1 MNNGDKTSTDTA
13 PAPENNSGRCLGLK
27 ARRAIPKDVGRGII
41 RIDPRDMDALQCVIG
56 DVVSIKGSQT
66 SVARLMPTYMGDR
79 GKGLAFIDGL
89 LRENAA
95 VGLEEVLTV
104 CRVEA
109 KPAQVVTLANLG
121 GGRSS
126 SDTQYLAQF
135 LEGLAIVEGDRIRA
149 DFNASS
155 GRDYRVVTTT
165 PKGPVLIN
173 ASTQVVFQDETDRRG
188 GAARKISYE
197 DIGGLAYPI
206 GRIRE
211 MIELPLRHPQI
222 FERLGIE
229 PPKGVLLTGSPGC
242 GKTLIARAVASETNA
257 HFIRINGP
265 EIIHKF
271 YGESEAK
278 LRNIF
283 DEASKRAPSIIFI
296 DEIDAIAPKRA
307 EVVGD
312 VEKRVVAQL
321 LALMDGLLT
330 RGQVI
335 VIGATN
341 LPDSLDPALRRPG
354 RFDREIAITAPD
366 KDGRLEILQIHTRS
380 MPLAANVDIRRLS
393 ELTYGFVGADLAALC
408 REAAMNAVREIIPQI
423 RWETNDVP
431 YQLLSSLEVCM
442 EHFNAAMCEVEPSA
456 MRDIII
462 EIPDTTF
469 NDIGGLTEAKQILE
483 ETVSWPLIYGDLFAQ
498 GRVKPARGVLLA
510 GPPGTGKTLLA
521 RALAHES
528 AANFLSIK
536 GPALF
541 SKWVGESE
549 KGIRELFRK
558 ARQVAPSIVFI
569 DEIDSIAATRGTV
582 SGDSGVSERVMGQ
595 LLTELDGI
603 QDLKGVT
610 VVAATNRPD
619 IIDSALLR
627 AGRFDFLIELPV
639 PDAEARLEI
648 LKIHA
653 RHRPLADDVD
663 LEELSGRLDAFVG
676 AELESLV
683 NKACLAAIREHLAAG
698 SDGPLLVQRRH
709 FLETIESVHHTKQG
723 GLTTWTH

>member
-1 MNNGDKTSTDTA
+1 MNTEEKTPSPTTSPPDTSSA
-13 PAPENNSGRCLGLK
+13 PCIKLK

-41 RIDPRDMDALQCVIG
+41 RIDPKDMEAIQCVIG
-56 DVVSIKGSQT
+56 DVVSIKGAQM
-66 SVARLMPTYMGDR
+66 SVARLMPTYVGDR
-79 GKGLAFIDGL
+79 GKGAAFMDGL

-95 VGLEEVLTV
+95 IGLEEIVTITKA
-104 CRVEA
+104 EA
-109 KPAQVVTLANLG
+109 KPAQVVTLSSLSGLRRG
-121 GGRSS
+121 G
-126 SDTQYLAQF
+126 DAQYLAQF

-149 DFNASS
+149 DFNASN
-155 GRDYRVVTTT
+155 GRDYRVTTTT
-165 PKGPVLIN
+165 PRGAVLIN
-173 ASTQVVFQDETDRRG
+173 SSTQVVTQYENDRKG
-188 GAARKISYE
+188 SSNKISYE
-197 DIGGLAYPI
+197 DIGGLACPI

-257 HFIRINGP
+257 HFIRVNGP

-283 DEASKRAPSIIFI
+283 DDAAKRAPSIIFI

-307 EVVGD
+307 EVLGD

-321 LALMDGLLT
+321 LALMDGLQT

-380 MPLAANVDIRRLS
+380 MPLAADVDIRQLA
-393 ELTYGFVGADLAALC
+393 EVTHGFVGADLAALC
-408 REAAMNAVREIIPQI
+408 RESAMNAVREIIPQI
-423 RWETNDVP
+423 HWETDEVP
-431 YQLLSSLEVCM
+431 YQLLMSLEVRM
-442 EHFNAAMCEVEPSA
+442 EHFNAAMHEIEPSA
-456 MRDIII
+456 LRDIIV
-462 EIPDTTF
+462 EIPDTSF
-469 NDIGGLTEAKQILE
+469 ADIGGLREAKQVLE
-483 ETVSWPLIYGDLFAQ
+483 ETVTWPLLHGDLFAQ
-498 GRVKPARGVLLA
+498 GRVKPARGILLA

-521 RALAHES
+521 RALSHES

-541 SKWVGESE
+541 SKWVGETE

-558 ARQVAPSIVFI
+558 ARQVAPAIVFI
-569 DEIDSIAATRGTV
+569 DEIDSIAATRGSQT
-582 SGDSGVSERVMGQ
+582 GDSGVSERVMGQ

-603 QDLKGVT
+603 QELKGVT

-627 AGRFDFLIELPV
+627 AGRFDFIVELPI
-639 PDAEARLEI
+639 PDAAACLEI

-653 RHRPLADDVD
+653 RHRPLCEDVD
-663 LEELSGRLDAFVG
+663 LAELSVMCAGFVG
-676 AELESLV
+676 AEIESVV
-683 NKACLAAIREHLAAG
+683 NKACLAAIREHL
-698 SDGPLLVQRRH
+698 SLNQPERPLLVQRKD
-709 FLETIESVHHTKQG
+709 FLQAIESILRSKKG
-723 GLTTWTH
+723 GER